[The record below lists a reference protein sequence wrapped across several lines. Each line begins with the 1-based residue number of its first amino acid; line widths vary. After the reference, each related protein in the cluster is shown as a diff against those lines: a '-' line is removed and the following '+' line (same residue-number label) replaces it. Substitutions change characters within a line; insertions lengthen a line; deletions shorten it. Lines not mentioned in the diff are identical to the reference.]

1 MDKLYHQELFAL
13 IDINNCYVSCERV
26 FNPKLND
33 KPVVVLSNNDGCV
46 ISRSNEAKALN
57 ISMAVPWH
65 EIERDALKASVQVLS
80 SNYPL
85 YADMSRRFFDILGE
99 HFNEHDLEPYS
110 IDECFIRLT
119 SYAQLFDIE
128 QYCRELVKKIAQWL
142 GLPCCI
148 GIGYSKTQA
157 KLANHFAKKRK
168 SFNQVCFLPTLDL
181 CSFEGLLLE
190 TPVEEVWGI
199 GRKISKKLQHYAIH
213 NSFDLTFANEHYLS
227 KEFSVLI
234 ARTIRELKG
243 QSCIALDDPT
253 LPAKNILSSRSFAK
267 ALAQKEVIKQAMIFH
282 VNRVHKRLMQQ
293 QQLCACIHVSLYE
306 KVPKSP
312 HKKSHSHAIGLQYA
326 SDDLLILNKAA
337 LQQIDVLFEE
347 NKKYV
352 KVAIM
357 LSALHPKSQHIDDLW
372 QPIDLIQ
379 QREELMKTL
388 YKMKHRYGSDCI
400 QIGYHSNSTAWK
412 MKQLHRSPRYTTC
425 WNEMLTIDDSLFSQ
439 TTCK

>member
-1 MDKLYHQELFAL
+1 
-13 IDINNCYVSCERV
+13 
-26 FNPKLND
+26 
-33 KPVVVLSNNDGCV
+33 
-46 ISRSNEAKALN
+46 
-57 ISMAVPWH
+57 
-65 EIERDALKASVQVLS
+65 
-80 SNYPL
+80 
-85 YADMSRRFFDILGE
+85 MSRRFFAILAE

-119 SYAQLFDIE
+119 SYESLFDLE
-128 QYCRELVKKIAQWL
+128 QYCRTLVDTIAQWI

-168 SFNQVCFLPTLDL
+168 GFNQVCYLPKLDL
-181 CSFEGLLLE
+181 CSFESLLLE

-213 NSFDLTFANEHYLS
+213 NSFDLTFANEHYLC

-243 QSCIALDDPT
+243 QSCIALDDPK

-267 ALAQKEVIKQAMIFH
+267 ALSQKEIIKQAVIFH
-282 VNRVHKRLMQQ
+282 INRAHKRLTEQ

-306 KVPKSP
+306 KIPQSP
-312 HKKSHSHAIGLQYA
+312 YKKSHSHAIGLEYA
-326 SDDLLILNKAA
+326 TDDILILNKAA
-337 LQQIDVLFEE
+337 LQQIDVLFKE

-352 KVAIM
+352 KVALM
-357 LSALHPKSQHIDDLW
+357 FSALHPKSQHIDDLW
-372 QPIDLIQ
+372 QPLALIQ
-379 QREELMKTL
+379 QRETLMKTL
-388 YKMKHRYGSDCI
+388 YKMKQRYGSDCV
-400 QIGYHSNSTAWK
+400 QIGYHSNSTSWK

-425 WNEMLTIDDSLFSQ
+425 WNEMLTVDDSVFSQ
-439 TTCK
+439 ISYK